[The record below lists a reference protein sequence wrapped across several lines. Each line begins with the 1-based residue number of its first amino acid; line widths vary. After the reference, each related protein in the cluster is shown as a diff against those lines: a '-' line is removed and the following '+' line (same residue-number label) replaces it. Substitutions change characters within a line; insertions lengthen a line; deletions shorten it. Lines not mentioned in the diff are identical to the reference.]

1 MENTDSQDTL
11 PNLETILNAINSLRQ
26 EMNESISS
34 LRQEMNERFDKVE
47 ARLTNVEARLT
58 NVEARLTNV
67 EKDVEIVK
75 DMQFVFEN
83 EFDRL
88 LALNY
93 KSLELSHENRADVR
107 IMRKEIT
114 AWANSVSALE
124 KRFV

>member
-34 LRQEMNERFDKVE
+34 LRQEMNERFDK
-47 ARLTNVEARLT
+47 VEARLT